1 MTQTVKPTP
10 ARTANAPAQAPQ
22 TPAPKAAAPAKKSPV
37 NQLNEMLNSGAM
49 KKQFEDTLKAGAAT
63 FIAAMLELY
72 SSDSKLQL
80 CDPGQVCKE
89 ALKAAALRLPINKA
103 LGQAY
108 IIAYNNTVTDEH
120 GNKVKRYEPTFQI
133 GYKGLYQLAM
143 RTGQYRII
151 NADVVYEGELRKKS
165 KLTGEIDLDGDKT
178 SDKVI
183 GYFAYIELLNGY
195 HKALYMSVE
204 DVAKHAKRY
213 SKALMWSKDVTV
225 ESLMELA
232 KLPVVAES
240 GNVGWLS
247 NFHGMA
253 VKTVL
258 RNLLGKYGYLSVE
271 LQDALEKDETSGDDK
286 KIIAPANTPASLPQQ
301 PMQAIEP
308 ATVEYEEISPA
319 PNGVE
324 NANVEELPTNT
335 DPGF

>member
-1 MTQTVKPTP
+1 MTQPTTQQP
-10 ARTANAPAQAPQ
+10 ART
-22 TPAPKAAAPAKKSPV
+22 APAKKSPV
-37 NQLNEMLNSGAM
+37 NILSEMLNRASM
-49 KKQFEDTLKAGAAT
+49 KRQFEDTLKSGAAT
-63 FIAAMLELY
+63 FIASMLELY
-72 SSDSKLQL
+72 GSDSKLQL

-143 RTGQYRII
+143 RTGQYCII

-165 KLTGEIDLDGDKT
+165 KLTGEIDLDGEKT
-178 SDKVI
+178 SDNVI

-195 HKALYMSVE
+195 HKSLYMSVE
-204 DVAKHAKRY
+204 DIAKHAKRY
-213 SKALMWSKDVTV
+213 SKALMWNNDVTV

-240 GNVGWLS
+240 GNVGWLG

-258 RNLLGKYGYLSVE
+258 RNLLSKYGYLSVE
-271 LQDALEKDETSGDDK
+271 LQEALAKDETTGDVKRPTTTDTPALAQAQPVQA
-286 KIIAPANTPASLPQQ
+286 IDVTTVDYEDISNAPA
-301 PMQAIEP
+301 
-308 ATVEYEEISPA
+308 
-319 PNGVE
+319 GVE
-324 NANVEELPTNT
+324 DAESEDLPT
-335 DPGF
+335 DPEPGF

>member
-1 MTQTVKPTP
+1 MTQPTKQQP
-10 ARTANAPAQAPQ
+10 ARTAPTPQ
-22 TPAPKAAAPAKKSPV
+22 TTAPAKKSPV
-37 NQLNEMLNSGAM
+37 NILSEMLNRASM
-49 KKQFEDTLKAGAAT
+49 KRQFEDTLKAGAAT
-63 FIAAMLELY
+63 FIASMLELY
-72 SSDSKLQL
+72 GSDSKLQL

-165 KLTGEIDLDGDKT
+165 KLTGEIDLDGEKT

-204 DVAKHAKRY
+204 EIAIHAKRY
-213 SKALMWSKDVTV
+213 SKAIKGNRDVTV
-225 ESLMELA
+225 QSLMELS
-232 KLPVVAES
+232 KLPVVADS
-240 GNVGWLS
+240 GSLGWLG

-253 VKTVL
+253 IKTVL
-258 RNLLGKYGYLSVE
+258 RNLLSKYGYLSVE
-271 LQDALEKDETSGDDK
+271 LQQALDSDDGAATQSVVKAPTADTAGVATAQAVDAT
-286 KIIAPANTPASLPQQ
+286 
-301 PMQAIEP
+301 
-308 ATVEYEEISPA
+308 TVEYEDITPA
-319 PNGVE
+319 PAEVE
-324 NANVEELPTNT
+324 SEEAQVIEC
-335 DPGF
+335 GF

>member
-1 MTQTVKPTP
+1 MTQPTKQQP
-10 ARTANAPAQAPQ
+10 ARTAPTPQ
-22 TPAPKAAAPAKKSPV
+22 TTAPAKKSPV
-37 NQLNEMLNSGAM
+37 NILSEMLNRASM
-49 KKQFEDTLKAGAAT
+49 KRQFEDTLKAGAAT
-63 FIAAMLELY
+63 FIASMLELY
-72 SSDSKLQL
+72 GSDSKLQL

-151 NADVVYEGELRKKS
+151 NADVVYEGELKKKS
-165 KLTGEIDLDGDKT
+165 KLTGEIDLDGDRKSET
-178 SDKVI
+178 VI

-204 DVAKHAKRY
+204 EIAIHAKRY
-213 SKALMWSKDVTV
+213 SKAIKGNRDVTV
-225 ESLMELA
+225 QSLMELS
-232 KLPVVAES
+232 KLPVVADS
-240 GNVGWLS
+240 GSLGWLG

-258 RNLLGKYGYLSVE
+258 RNLLSKYGYLSVE
-271 LQDALEKDETSGDDK
+271 LQEALEKDETTGDVKQLTTTDTPAL
-286 KIIAPANTPASLPQQ
+286 APAQ
-301 PMQAIEP
+301 PVQAIDVTTVDYEDVSNAP
-308 ATVEYEEISPA
+308 A
-319 PNGVE
+319 GVE
-324 NANVEELPTNT
+324 EAENENLPTEP

>member
-1 MTQTVKPTP
+1 MTQTVKQAP
-10 ARTANAPAQAPQ
+10 ARTAN
-22 TPAPKAAAPAKKSPV
+22 TPAPAPQAAAPVKKSPV
-37 NQLNEMLNSGAM
+37 NELNAILNNTAM
-49 KKQFEDTLKAGAAT
+49 RKQFENALKQNAPT
-63 FIAAMLELY
+63 FIASILELF
-72 SSDSKLQL
+72 STDSKLQL
-80 CDPGQVCKE
+80 CDPTQVVKE
-89 ALKAAALRLPINKA
+89 AMKAAVLRLPINKA

-165 KLTGEIDLDGDKT
+165 KLTGEIDLDGEQKSET
-178 SDKVI
+178 VI

-232 KLPVVAES
+232 KLPVVADS
-240 GNVGWLS
+240 GSLGWLG

-253 VKTVL
+253 IKTVL
-258 RNLLGKYGYLSVE
+258 RNLLSKYGYLTVE
-271 LQDALEKDETSGDDK
+271 LQEALESDETTGEIKRS
-286 KIIAPANTPASLPQQ
+286 IPATNTPAALPQQ

-308 ATVEYEEISPA
+308 TTVEYVEISPA

-324 NANVEELPTNT
+324 NANVEELPTDP

>member
-1 MTQTVKPTP
+1 MTQQARPT
-10 ARTANAPAQAPQ
+10 TAPAVAPQ
-22 TPAPKAAAPAKKSPV
+22 GAAQQAAVGRAKRSPV
-37 NQLNEMLNSGAM
+37 NILGDMLNSG
-49 KKQFEDTLKAGAAT
+49 KFKRQLEETLKFGAPT

-72 SSDSKLQL
+72 GSDSKLQL
-80 CDPGQVCKE
+80 CDPAQVCKE

-165 KLTGEIDLDGDKT
+165 KLTGEIDLDGERT
-178 SDKVI
+178 SETVI

-213 SKALMWSKDVTV
+213 SKALAWNRDVTV
-225 ESLMELA
+225 ASLMELA

-240 GNVGWLS
+240 GNVGWLG

-258 RNLLGKYGYLSVE
+258 RNLLSKYGYLTVE
-271 LQDALEKDETSGDDK
+271 LQDALEKDETVSDDK
-286 KIIAPANTPASLPQQ
+286 VIADANAPALASAQQ
-301 PMQAIEP
+301 VQEIDV
-308 ATVEYEEISPA
+308 ATVEYQDVSNAPSAVESVSP
-319 PNGVE
+319 
-324 NANVEELPTNT
+324 ELATDP

>member
-1 MTQTVKPTP
+1 MTQPTTQQL
-10 ARTANAPAQAPQ
+10 ARTAPAPQ
-22 TPAPKAAAPAKKSPV
+22 TTAPAKKSPV
-37 NQLNEMLNSGAM
+37 NILSEMLNRASM
-49 KKQFEDTLKAGAAT
+49 KRQFEDTLKSGAAT
-63 FIAAMLELY
+63 FIASMLELY
-72 SSDSKLQL
+72 GSDSKLQL

-108 IIAYNNTVTDEH
+108 IIAYNNTVKDEH

-151 NADVVYEGELRKKS
+151 NADVVYDGELRKKS
-165 KLTGEIDLDGDKT
+165 KLTGEIDLDGEKT
-178 SDKVI
+178 TDNVI

-204 DVAKHAKRY
+204 DIAKHAKRY
-213 SKALMWSKDVTV
+213 SKALMWNKDVTV

-240 GNVGWLS
+240 GNVGWLG

-258 RNLLGKYGYLSVE
+258 RNLLSKYGYLSVE
-271 LQDALEKDETSGDDK
+271 LQEALEKDETTGDVKQLATTDTPALAPVQPVQS
-286 KIIAPANTPASLPQQ
+286 IDATTVDYEDVSNAPA
-301 PMQAIEP
+301 
-308 ATVEYEEISPA
+308 
-319 PNGVE
+319 GVE
-324 NANVEELPTNT
+324 DAESEDLPTAP